1 MNNKF
6 RILLTKI
13 VLHLVMNNPIC
24 TSKIRRLALILCGA
38 KIGRGTFIG
47 QNVYFDPLRIQNI
60 SIGEY
65 CYITQNVSILTHFYG
80 KDRKFYFGMVEIGN
94 NVFLGMNSLVCKP
107 VKIGDNCI
115 VGGAVVTHDIPSA
128 VLAGGVPCRVIK
140 ALDS

>member
-13 VLHLVMNNPIC
+13 VLHLVMNNPLC

-47 QNVYFDPLRIQNI
+47 QNVYFDPLRIQDI
-60 SIGEY
+60 SIGEH

-80 KDRKFYFGMVEIGN
+80 ADRKFYFGSVEIGN
-94 NVFLGMNSLVCKP
+94 NVFIGMNSLVCKP

-115 VGGAVVTHDIPSA
+115 VGGVQLLRMIFHRMFLRAVCR
-128 VLAGGVPCRVIK
+128 AG
-140 ALDS
+140 